1 MTFTNANS
9 ISHPSS
15 PLDACSELVQHGPE
29 HFETNTPLVSVIILN
44 YKRREELGRTLDSVV
59 CQDYP
64 NREIIVVDNHSEED
78 ILSVVE
84 ARGAGIRLIELE
96 RNMGTCA
103 GRNAG
108 VRQAR
113 GDFIVTL
120 DNDVPLASA
129 FELSKIVR
137 ILQHRSDIYVLVF
150 QICDADSGKL
160 RLREWCHPR
169 YWKEDSEKE
178 FETDYLPEGASAFRR
193 EVFEIVGLYFE
204 PFFIGG
210 EGGDL
215 AFRIIDRGFRIFY
228 CPRVRVFHLMSR
240 ETRGP
245 DRYFYF
251 YTRNWIWTAYKD
263 FHLVAGARFLIP
275 KLLSMIYFTCRT
287 GSFRYFGL
295 GLRDGLKGLSFLR
308 PLRTPMSK
316 NAIRHM
322 ELLEK
327 GRPGLVVRFGR
338 HREQPQI

>member
-1 MTFTNANS
+1 MTSANANS
-9 ISHPSS
+9 IPYSSSS
-15 PLDACSELVQHGPE
+15 PGASPE
-29 HFETNTPLVSVIILN
+29 PVRHRHEHRETTTPLVSVIILN

-59 CQDYP
+59 SQDYP

-78 ILSVVE
+78 IRSVVE
-84 ARGAGIRLIELE
+84 ARGTDIQLIELE

-108 VRQAR
+108 IRQAR
-113 GDFIVTL
+113 GEFIVTL

-129 FELSKIVR
+129 FELSKIVK
-137 ILQHRSDIYVLVF
+137 ILRDRSDIHVIVF

-169 YWKEDSEKE
+169 YWKEDGEKE
-178 FETDYLPEGASAFRR
+178 FETDYIPEGASAFRR
-193 EVFEIVGLYFE
+193 EVFEIVGLYYE

-215 AFRIIDRGFRIFY
+215 AFRIIDHGLRIFY
-228 CPRVRVFHLMSR
+228 CPRVRVFHCMSS

-287 GSFRYFGL
+287 RSFRYFGR
-295 GLRDGLKGLSFLR
+295 GLWDGLKGLSFLR

-322 ELLEK
+322 GMLEK
-327 GRPGLVVRFGR
+327 GRPGLILRFGR
-338 HREQPQI
+338 HREQPQV